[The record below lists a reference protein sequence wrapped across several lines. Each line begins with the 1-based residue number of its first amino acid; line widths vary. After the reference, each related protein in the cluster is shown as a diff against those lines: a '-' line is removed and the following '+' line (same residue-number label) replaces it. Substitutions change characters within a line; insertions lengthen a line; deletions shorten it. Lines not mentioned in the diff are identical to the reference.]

1 MKLEFKLQA
10 KLELK
15 TDTNCARNVQ
25 KHFRFYISTKI
36 LRGKGV
42 DFFFPGGGGTGGG
55 GAKTLGGQIFTGGP
69 LDSVFFPIF
78 PKKIF
83 ACGGL
88 KSMKSLGG
96 GGSKKNPHD
105 FSKTKKKTNH

>member
-1 MKLEFKLQA
+1 MYI
-10 KLELK
+10 
-15 TDTNCARNVQ
+15 
-25 KHFRFYISTKI
+25 FRFFVGTTTLLGI
-36 LRGKGV
+36 
-42 DFFFPGGGGTGGG
+42 FFSGGGGGYWG

-69 LDSVFFPIF
+69 LDSVFSPIF

-96 GGSKKNPHD
+96 GTPPPQKKNNLWSNFGRKNPPTEIKRS
-105 FSKTKKKTNH
+105 FG